1 MLPERCKKPRPKC
14 AIGRT
19 GSLPINPTNLLKF
32 LEQTQSKLQ
41 IRQLLPAQN
50 CFHDVRR
57 KMFDSLPRPL
67 HPKGRM
73 AFHKGV
79 QMAKK
84 KKAAAKRKS
93 ALNKSKGMLERV
105 VDAIS
110 PTRPNSRG
118 GNITRRQ
125 GV

>member
-50 CFHDVRR
+50 CFLMSGAKCSIVFLALSIQKVEWRFIREFKWQRRR
-57 KMFDSLPRPL
+57 KRRRN
-67 HPKGRM
+67 G
-73 AFHKGV
+73 
-79 QMAKK
+79 
-84 KKAAAKRKS
+84 KAR
-93 ALNKSKGMLERV
+93 
-105 VDAIS
+105 
-110 PTRPNSRG
+110 
-118 GNITRRQ
+118 
-125 GV
+125 